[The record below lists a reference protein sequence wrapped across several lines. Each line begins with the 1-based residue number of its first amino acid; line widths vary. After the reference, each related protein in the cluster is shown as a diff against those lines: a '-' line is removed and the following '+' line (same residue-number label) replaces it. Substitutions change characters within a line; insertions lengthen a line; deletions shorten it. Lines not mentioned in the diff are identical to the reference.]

1 VAATLQAEVIT
12 TSCGRPVER
21 PVMLQGWHDLTSV
34 HWPYDPDV
42 VQRLLPD
49 GLRVDTC
56 EGSAWVGLIP
66 FQMRR
71 IRVPGLPALGA
82 WSTFPE
88 TNIRSYVVDEDGRR
102 AVWFHSLDVSR
113 LAPAVVARVTYG
125 LPYCWASMSI
135 THPAPH
141 IVGYSSARRWPRRGP
156 ASRVEVEIGESI
168 DETELGEVERFITAR
183 WALASRFAGRNL
195 WADVDHEPWPLHRA
209 RLVHLDESLIEAAG
223 LPAPVGRPVVLWSP
237 GVDVRIGRPHRL
249 RSSSSTAPGG
259 TDLERG

>member
-1 VAATLQAEVIT
+1 MAATLHPEAIT
-12 TSCGRPVER
+12 SFCGRPVER
-21 PVMLQGWHDLTSV
+21 PVMLQGWHDLTSL

-42 VQRLLPD
+42 VQRLLPS

-56 EGSAWVGLIP
+56 DGSAWVGLIP

-71 IRVPGLPALGA
+71 IRVPGLPPLGS

-135 THPAPH
+135 THPGPR
-141 IVGYSSARRWPRRGP
+141 IVEYSSERRWPRRGP
-156 ASRVEVEIGESI
+156 ASRVGDRRVGS
-168 DETELGEVERFITAR
+168 G
-183 WALASRFAGRNL
+183 SRSGT
-195 WADVDHEPWPLHRA
+195 
-209 RLVHLDESLIEAAG
+209 RLT
-223 LPAPVGRPVVLWSP
+223 R
-237 GVDVRIGRPHRL
+237 
-249 RSSSSTAPGG
+249 RSSATWNGSSPLGGPWRRGSPAGTSGPMSITSHGHSIGPGSSIS
-259 TDLERG
+259 TSR